1 MFSKI
6 LLVIYCFF
14 FSGSAKCQDSNLT
27 TNRPPYPTQTV
38 IATPSPEIFRSL
50 TSLNVKKGTN
60 KFRILVNAPQ
70 PSDGF
75 QIHIRFPQNTS
86 DISLVQTNVP
96 EINTLTSRVD
106 GQNLWLAGIT
116 KNPTQPW
123 TSKNLVEV
131 GQFTFNSPN
140 NQSLTLDLGSASNIL
155 QHITG
160 TNLLDKKTA
169 SITIEEVNP

>member
-1 MFSKI
+1 
-6 LLVIYCFF
+6 
-14 FSGSAKCQDSNLT
+14 
-27 TNRPPYPTQTV
+27 
-38 IATPSPEIFRSL
+38 
-50 TSLNVKKGTN
+50 
-60 KFRILVNAPQ
+60 
-70 PSDGF
+70 
-75 QIHIRFPQNTS
+75 
-86 DISLVQTNVP
+86 LVQTNVP

-160 TNLLDKKTA
+160 TNLLDKETA
-169 SITIEEVNP
+169 EDLAEEVFLKVYNKISGLNQAGAFEGWLYQIARNEVIDYYRKNYKLNQMKLII